1 VIWPTVGLI
10 FVSWAAAP
18 TITGIIA
25 AFFFWFIRRFILRS
39 EEPYKRSVA
48 IYPLTIFLAV
58 GLDLFMVLY
67 KAGKNN
73 PQIKEWG
80 LAFQIPVAWGISA
93 VLAGIFYV
101 FLGPFLKKRIAA
113 KFDVDADVELSVAE
127 EAVPAKGIDSTE
139 KTKAEDTNEGET
151 ETEKPKAKKSL
162 ANMAASSMKK
172 FADSTI
178 NRDIEAEAFAIS
190 QNTQDLWESGEDFDP
205 KTEEMFSYL
214 QVLTACLL
222 SFAHGA
228 NDVANAIAPLS
239 AVLAIYKEG
248 KVSSKS
254 EVEKWVLAL
263 GGAGIVVGLAL
274 YGYKLIISLGY
285 RMTKVSPSRG
295 FAIELSAATV
305 VVVASFIGIPIST
318 TQCKVGGTTA
328 VGMFGG
334 KKGVDPWFLLKIVA
348 GWVLTFFG
356 VCAINAGVF
365 AFAYYAPS
373 ASGFA

>member
-1 VIWPTVGLI
+1 M
-10 FVSWAAAP
+10 
-18 TITGIIA
+18 
-25 AFFFWFIRRFILRS
+25 
-39 EEPYKRSVA
+39 
-48 IYPLTIFLAV
+48 

-178 NRDIEAEAFAIS
+178 NRDIEAEGQKEIFGRACIYL
-190 QNTQDLWESGEDFDP
+190 NTYEAPCTPLTLHDF
-205 KTEEMFSYL
+205 TSHSIR
-214 QVLTACLL
+214 AC
-222 SFAHGA
+222 
-228 NDVANAIAPLS
+228 
-239 AVLAIYKEG
+239 YKM
-248 KVSSKS
+248 
-254 EVEKWVLAL
+254 
-263 GGAGIVVGLAL
+263 
-274 YGYKLIISLGY
+274 KL
-285 RMTKVSPSRG
+285 
-295 FAIELSAATV
+295 
-305 VVVASFIGIPIST
+305 
-318 TQCKVGGTTA
+318 
-328 VGMFGG
+328 
-334 KKGVDPWFLLKIVA
+334 
-348 GWVLTFFG
+348 
-356 VCAINAGVF
+356 
-365 AFAYYAPS
+365 
-373 ASGFA
+373 